1 MKTKHAVS
9 TSLGIDFPGWVA
21 GWIARGF
28 PSELA
33 THRALEVH
41 RANFPWFESLAQHL
55 LSRTAL
61 GGASMLVAAA
71 GNESRRDVHPRRR
84 SSSR

>member
-1 MKTKHAVS
+1 MRTKHVAS
-9 TSLGIDFPGWVA
+9 RPLGIDFPGWVA

-28 PSELA
+28 PSEPA
-33 THRALEVH
+33 TQRALEVH
-41 RANFPWFESLAQHL
+41 RADFPWFESLAQHL
-55 LSRTAL
+55 LSRTAF

-71 GNESRRDVHPRRR
+71 GNESRREVHSQRR